1 MGEESNKWMDNLMYN
16 ITYLRKS
23 LGLSEKQMADIPGIG
38 GGSLKKIEKGIF
50 PERMSVEVLHR
61 IKTNFCRSSDD
72 FSEGK
77 FGEI

>member
-38 GGSLKKIEKGIF
+38 RSKRGYFPKG
-50 PERMSVEVLHR
+50 
-61 IKTNFCRSSDD
+61 
-72 FSEGK
+72 
-77 FGEI
+77 